1 MIAAVLSAIVVA
13 TIVATGL
20 VRRFAIAR
28 MLLDVPTARSSHTT
42 PVPRGGGLA
51 FVLTILVALIALAA
65 CGLID
70 RALALAI
77 VPAGIAIAG
86 VGWLD
91 DRRGLSWRVRIVVH
105 TAAAAWILW
114 WLGPVTVLRVGDSA
128 LALGWFAWPVS
139 LLGLV
144 WLANAFNF
152 MDGIDGIAAGTAVVA
167 GAIGAILCAAA
178 GASGPAW
185 LAAIIA
191 AGALGFLPW
200 NWAPAKIFMG
210 DVGSV
215 FLGLL
220 LGAAGLSADRAGAVP
235 ATLWALLLGPFLFD
249 ATLTLIR
256 RMARGEPWRSAHRS
270 HAYQRAV
277 QSGLGHGV
285 VTSCVLVLNGVLGA
299 LVAGGV
305 AHPPRQAASLVAGVA
320 LLGVAYFA
328 VERRRAMTL
337 QEPAAKA

>member
-1 MIAAVLSAIVVA
+1 MIAAVLLAIVVA

-28 MLLDVPTARSSHTT
+28 TLLDVPTSRSSHTT

-51 FVLTILVALIALAA
+51 FVVTILAALIVLAA
-65 CGLID
+65 FGIID
-70 RALALAI
+70 RPLTLAI
-77 VPAGIAIAG
+77 VPSGIAVAA

-91 DRRGLSWRVRIVVH
+91 DRQGLSRGVRILVH
-105 TAAAAWILW
+105 AGAAAWILW
-114 WLGPVTVLRVGDSA
+114 WLGPVAELRLGDSA
-128 LALGWFAWPVS
+128 LALGWFAWPLS

-185 LAAIIA
+185 FAAVIA

-220 LGAAGLSADRAGAVP
+220 LGAAGLAADHTGAVP
-235 ATLWALLLGPFLFD
+235 APLWALLLGPFLFD

-256 RMARGEPWRSAHRS
+256 RMVRGEPWRSAHRS

-277 QSGLGHGV
+277 QSGLGHGA
-285 VTSCVLVLNGVLGA
+285 VTSWVLVLNGIIAA
-299 LVAGGV
+299 LVAWGV
-305 AHPPRQAASLVAGVA
+305 AHPRFQAAVVVAGVA
-320 LLGVAYFA
+320 LLAAAYFA
-328 VERRRAMTL
+328 VERRRPMTL